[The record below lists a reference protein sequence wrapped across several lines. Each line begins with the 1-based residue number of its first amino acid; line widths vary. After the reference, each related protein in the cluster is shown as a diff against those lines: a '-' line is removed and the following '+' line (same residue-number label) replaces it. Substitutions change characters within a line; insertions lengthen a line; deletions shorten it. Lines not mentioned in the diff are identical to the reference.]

1 MLTYLKILNRKLI
14 SQDKKYHSC
23 QSQFSPR
30 NNVPLLVLL
39 HVTAISTPPWI
50 VVRKP
55 SCSSNSCLAAKR
67 GFLSL
72 LIFFF
77 FFFFLF
83 PCQRA
88 KKSRGKGLPLPPFH
102 LSSPRLAKE
111 KRGGESE
118 KKEREE
124 NAGKSGQSR
133 ERKRRRRKERKKS
146 EKNPYL

>member
-77 FFFFLF
+77 FFFPIPVSASEEESRKRTPPPPLSSLF
-83 PCQRA
+83 
-88 KKSRGKGLPLPPFH
+88 SSVGKG
-102 LSSPRLAKE
+102 KGG
-111 KRGGESE
+111 RGE
-118 KKEREE
+118 
-124 NAGKSGQSR
+124 
-133 ERKRRRRKERKKS
+133 RKERKGRKRWK
-146 EKNPYL
+146 EWTE